1 MNFLHLSDIHFR
13 RDYSSDIYDI
23 DRDLRNELEL
33 DVGRLLPRM
42 SPIEGILVTG
52 DIAFAGLREEYE
64 IASDWLARVCDL
76 ASCDRDKVWVV
87 AGNHDVERHVIAKS
101 ETLLSY
107 HQTLRGTTD
116 IDGQIAAFM
125 RDGIAQR
132 VLFDPI
138 THYNN
143 FAERFNC
150 HFNKDR
156 PYWEQ
161 ELELNDGSV
170 LRLRGLNTTLIS
182 SDSDDSA
189 GNKLILGSIQSKP
202 LVHSGVTYLTLA
214 HHPPQWFRDEDQVDL
229 NLETRVHIQL
239 FGHKHKQRLQNINN
253 TIRIV
258 AGAVH
263 PNRRE
268 PDWLPRYNFV
278 SLVVSSVGNGRE
290 LTATIYPRIWS
301 PDENKFK
308 GDYDSNGRDER
319 SFRLKLEAWN
329 APIVAASASE
339 IDALG
344 FLPNAAV
351 GGNNRIE
358 SSVAVAEERA
368 AMNKA
373 RRLAYRFYS
382 LPYDVRLKIVETQGL
397 IRKEDEEL
405 RGNELFNAILH
416 RAKEE
421 NRLSQLWDEVQAAH
435 GDGLYSENP
444 FRKNSE
450 NDKQVKDA

>member
-13 RDYSSDIYDI
+13 RNSSNNIYDI
-23 DRDLRNELEL
+23 DLDLRNELEL
-33 DVGRLLPRM
+33 DIKRLLARV

-64 IASDWLARVCDL
+64 IASEWLDSLCDL
-76 ASCDRDKVWVV
+76 ICCDREKVWVV
-87 AGNHDVERHVIAKS
+87 AGNHDVERQLIARS
-101 ETLLSY
+101 ETLLSF
-107 HQTLRGTTD
+107 HERLRGTTD

-125 RDGIAQR
+125 KDGIAQR

-143 FAERFNC
+143 FAERYNC

-161 ELELNDGSV
+161 ELELNDSSV
-170 LRLRGLNTTLIS
+170 LKLRGLNTTLIS
-182 SDSDDSA
+182 SDSDDSP

-202 LVHSGVTYLTLA
+202 LAQSGITYLTLA
-214 HHPPQWFRDEDQVDL
+214 HHPPQWFRDEDEIDL

-239 FGHKHKQRLQNINN
+239 FGHKHKQRLQNTNN

-268 PDWLPRYNFV
+268 RDWLPRYNLL
-278 SLVVSSVGNGRE
+278 SLVVSVGNERE
-290 LTATIYPRIWS
+290 LYATIYPRIWS

-319 SFRLKLEAWN
+319 SFALKLEAWN
-329 APIVAASASE
+329 APIYPASSSE
-339 IDALG
+339 IDPLG
-344 FLPNAAV
+344 RAPHTADEID
-351 GGNNRIE
+351 NRNE
-358 SSVAVAEERA
+358 SSNADAEERA

-382 LPYDVRLKIVETQGL
+382 LPYDVRLRIVENVGL

-405 RGNELFNAILH
+405 RGNEFFNALLQ
-416 RAKEE
+416 RAKKE
-421 NRLSQLWDEVQAAH
+421 NRLSHLWEEVQKAH

-444 FRKNSE
+444 FHN
-450 NDKQVKDA
+450 NL